1 MTDTALAL
9 GSFDGLHVAH
19 MKVLSSAASYSA
31 VAVLFDVPPA
41 MEMSGK
47 RELLLPLEEKHKILE
62 NMGFSVE
69 VLDFSAVKDVFA
81 EDFLLGL
88 YETYAPRKICCGFNY
103 SFGKGGKGNTE
114 KLKAFCNQKGIEL
127 CIIDAV
133 EMDGSAVSSTRI
145 RELLKS
151 GDVKSANKLLGRD
164 YAVKGRVSH
173 GDKRGRTL
181 GYPTVNFMYP
191 QDMCEVKHGVY
202 ATTVMLENNEYCAV
216 TYVGKRP
223 TYKLDDTICETN
235 IIDFKG
241 DLYGKEIIV
250 NFKRFLREEKTFD
263 STTELKEQ
271 IYNDIKAAKE
281 EKL

>member
-1 MTDTALAL
+1 MTDTALVL
-9 GSFDGLHVAH
+9 GSFDGLHIAH
-19 MKVLSSAASYSA
+19 MKVLSSAASCSA
-31 VAVLFDVPPA
+31 VAVLFDIPPS
-41 MEMSGK
+41 MEKSGK
-47 RELLLPLEEKHKILE
+47 KELLLSLDEKHKILE
-62 NMGFSVE
+62 KMGFSIN
-69 VLDFSAVKDVFA
+69 VLEFSAVKDVSPK
-81 EDFLLGL
+81 DFLCGL
-88 YETYAPRKICCGFNY
+88 YEKYTPGKICCGFNY
-103 SFGKGGKGNTE
+103 RFGKGGQGNTE
-114 KLKAFCNQKGIEL
+114 TLKDFCNQMGIEL
-127 CIIDAV
+127 CVTDEV

-145 RELLKS
+145 RELLKN
-151 GDVKSANKLLGRD
+151 GDVQSAQKLLGRN
-164 YAVKGRVSH
+164 YAISGRVSH

-241 DLYGKEIIV
+241 DLYEKEITV

-263 STTELKEQ
+263 SATELKEQ